1 MNRSGGEGGR
11 CLLFNYTVA
20 WLCGILDKSV
30 EGAAALRGSGL
41 ATDAMTPFVRP
52 ALPFPQGEMGA
63 DPIAAMPP
71 RLAGDDNKRRS
82 GEGGTQGPGTAVITK
97 TKPQTKRPNL
107 YRVLL
112 LNDDY
117 TPMEFVVHVLERFFN
132 KDREAATRIMLHVH
146 HHGIGECGIFTYEI
160 AETKVTQ
167 VMDFARKH
175 QHPLQC
181 VMEKK

>member
-1 MNRSGGEGGR
+1 MTDNAVLIQTGF
-11 CLLFNYTVA
+11 LL
-20 WLCGILDKSV
+20 SPR
-30 EGAAALRGSGL
+30 AAGSAVTMAGKR
-41 ATDAMTPFVRP
+41 DERD
-52 ALPFPQGEMGA
+52 Q
-63 DPIAAMPP
+63 DP
-71 RLAGDDNKRRS
+71 G
-82 GEGGTQGPGTAVITK
+82 GPGTSVITK
-97 TKPQTKRPNL
+97 TRPQTKRPNL

-117 TPMEFVVHVLERFFN
+117 TPMEFVVHVLQKFFN
-132 KDREAATRIMLHVH
+132 KNGDDATRIMLHVH
-146 HHGIGECGIFTYEI
+146 QHGVGECGVFTYEV

>member
-1 MNRSGGEGGR
+1 M
-11 CLLFNYTVA
+11 
-20 WLCGILDKSV
+20 IL
-30 EGAAALRGSGL
+30 GAAPSPPVVYPTMIPNERGSGL
-41 ATDAMTPFVRP
+41 RP
-52 ALPFPQGEMGA
+52 KAALPA
-63 DPIAAMPP
+63 
-71 RLAGDDNKRRS
+71 RLADDDRRRRGDS
-82 GEGGTQGPGTAVITK
+82 GAPGTAVITK
-97 TKPQTKRPNL
+97 TKPQTKRPSL

-146 HHGIGECGIFTYEI
+146 HHGIGECGVFTYEV

>member
-1 MNRSGGEGGR
+1 MILASASDDPSGAPR
-11 CLLFNYTVA
+11 RMARKRQMTN
-20 WLCGILDKSV
+20 
-30 EGAAALRGSGL
+30 
-41 ATDAMTPFVRP
+41 DATPFRHREP
-52 ALPFPQGEMGA
+52 ARRATEMAGKRDERDQ
-63 DPIAAMPP
+63 DP
-71 RLAGDDNKRRS
+71 G
-82 GEGGTQGPGTAVITK
+82 GPGTSVITK
-97 TKPQTKRPNL
+97 TKPQTKRPSL

-117 TPMEFVVHVLERFFN
+117 TPMEFVVHVLQKFFN
-132 KDREAATRIMLHVH
+132 KDTDAATRIMLHVH
-146 HHGIGECGIFTYEI
+146 QNGVGECGVYTYEV

>member
-1 MNRSGGEGGR
+1 MSHEDENDRENTDSG
-11 CLLFNYTVA
+11 A
-20 WLCGILDKSV
+20 Q
-30 EGAAALRGSGL
+30 L
-41 ATDAMTPFVRP
+41 ATKTRP
-52 ALPFPQGEMGA
+52 
-63 DPIAAMPP
+63 
-71 RLAGDDNKRRS
+71 
-82 GEGGTQGPGTAVITK
+82 K
-97 TKPQTKRPNL
+97 TKKPSL

-117 TPMEFVVHVLERFFN
+117 TPMDFVVHILQRFFN
-132 KDREAATRIMLHVH
+132 KQVEDAMEIMLHVH
-146 HHGIGECGIFTYEI
+146 HKGVGECGVFTFEV

>member
-1 MNRSGGEGGR
+1 MAAMGKLGQDGSQDAIAEEAVARDALPLAGAHLGSKATSNRR
-11 CLLFNYTVA
+11 VA
-20 WLCGILDKSV
+20 DRLSRSV
-30 EGAAALRGSGL
+30 LSSPRGMAERRKGTPGDGSG
-41 ATDAMTPFVRP
+41 T
-52 ALPFPQGEMGA
+52 AL
-63 DPIAAMPP
+63 
-71 RLAGDDNKRRS
+71 L
-82 GEGGTQGPGTAVITK
+82 TK
-97 TKPQTKRPNL
+97 TRTRTKRPNM

-117 TPMEFVVHVLERFFN
+117 TPMEFVVHVLEQFFN
-132 KDREAATRIMLHVH
+132 KSREEATRIMLHVH
-146 HHGIGECGIFTYEI
+146 QNGVGECGVFTYEV

>member
-1 MNRSGGEGGR
+1 MIMTQEPSFPRASARHGAIRS
-11 CLLFNYTVA
+11 
-20 WLCGILDKSV
+20 W
-30 EGAAALRGSGL
+30 AANQR
-41 ATDAMTPFVRP
+41 MQ
-52 ALPFPQGEMGA
+52 LPVMAGKRDERDQ
-63 DPIAAMPP
+63 DP
-71 RLAGDDNKRRS
+71 G
-82 GEGGTQGPGTAVITK
+82 GPGTSVITK
-97 TKPQTKRPNL
+97 TRTQTKRPSL

-117 TPMEFVVHVLERFFN
+117 TPMEFVVHILQKFFN
-132 KDREAATRIMLHVH
+132 KNADDATRIMLHVH
-146 HHGIGECGIFTYEI
+146 QHGVGECGVYTYEV